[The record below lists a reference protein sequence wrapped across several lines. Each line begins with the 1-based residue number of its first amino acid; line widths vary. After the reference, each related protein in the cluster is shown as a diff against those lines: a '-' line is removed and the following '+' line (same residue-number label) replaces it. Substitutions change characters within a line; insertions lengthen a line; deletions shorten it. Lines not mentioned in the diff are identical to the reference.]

1 MTKKNIAPP
10 KKSNRQKKTVK
21 SKDKKFTFNT
31 RVALGSQ
38 KNYQRICPLRYPK
51 LLGKIKMIELESQ
64 NKAIHLF
71 LKSGKTITGMIALEE
86 FGCWSLSRRICD
98 LKEKGVKIES
108 QWVKLANGKR
118 IKEYWMER

>member
-1 MTKKNIAPP
+1 
-10 KKSNRQKKTVK
+10 
-21 SKDKKFTFNT
+21 
-31 RVALGSQ
+31 
-38 KNYQRICPLRYPK
+38 
-51 LLGKIKMIELESQ
+51 MIELESQ

-71 LKSGKTITGMIALEE
+71 LKSGKTITGMVALEE

-98 LKEKGVKIES
+98 LKDKGVKIES